1 MDEIEELPASRTS
14 SSSPRS
20 VSELGSPVCKNT
32 LSLPRSADELCAA
45 AKDNDVLDDN
55 NTLFVQCSPTL
66 VYGIVLL
73 VVLILAILVV
83 ACVQETIH

>member
-1 MDEIEELPASRTS
+1 M
-14 SSSPRS
+14 
-20 VSELGSPVCKNT
+20 
-32 LSLPRSADELCAA
+32 
-45 AKDNDVLDDN
+45 DDN

-66 VYGIVLL
+66 VFGIVLL